1 MLLFLLGSLN
11 VWGEEITYTF
21 NSKSWG
27 ATSGGSAANW
37 TSNKDGLQFNASNNP
52 IGLQINVA
60 NSGANGTSPESFDN
74 ISKVDVVY
82 NSTSKGVGSISVK
95 IGTNDALPAQ
105 SIAKSKTNTTLSFS
119 PETAQTG
126 NVTITG
132 ECSTN
137 SFAIVSVTITYTPSG
152 GGTPEPACSFN
163 PTVTFETASPD
174 AIIAGETYTNI
185 ASVAYNS
192 SATGQTITYSSSN
205 TAVATVDASTG
216 EVTAVKAGTV
226 TITATAAENGDYCEA
241 EKSYELTINAA
252 PDSKTT
258 KTIDLTAASYDASPT
273 TELISWTG
281 TYVTMQ
287 NDRNGNG
294 NTAVNNYIP
303 TSYNSTRFYK
313 NNILT
318 FTPEE
323 GYKIDNIVFTA
334 ASENYATILAN
345 SSWENATAVA
355 STTTVTVTASGSGA
369 VSATMG
375 NTCGFTQVVINYHQV
390 ASNVVTV
397 ETPANSSG
405 TLIVTGADNLST
417 VAEGTELTIT
427 ATPSTENHYIGG
439 TIAVKKTSD
448 DSDVPNTVWD
458 GTTLTM
464 PTYAIT
470 VSATFTPT
478 YAINKVAEGGS
489 IALSY
494 TQGDAEEGY
503 ATAGTSVTA
512 TATADG
518 SHVFTSISL
527 SNNVENPSIS
537 ENVATFTMPA
547 SAVTVT
553 AEFAVK
559 QDPSIVV
566 TDGTNPI
573 TELDFG
579 SVAKGSTP
587 VAQTFKL
594 SGLNLAQGTLMIAS
608 SNDTKFTVSPTSI
621 NVDGT
626 LEETTVTVTPV
637 TSVAGPFNDEF
648 IMISGGGLAQ
658 ADEVMIGLSLTV
670 QETYTAK
677 WYVNGAVQTAST
689 VTVVAGTELTFPDAP
704 TPAGDCAGTEF
715 MGWLTAPLAE
725 ASADEPE
732 GLIKTYTGHT
742 MPAADV
748 NYYAVF
754 AEETPG
760 EEVEDTYSHTIKE
773 TTWSA
778 GGAQTLTNVS
788 WTLTN
793 NGNNYGYDATKGQQI
808 GSSNNPASSM
818 SLSTSGINGKI
829 TSVKIYTSG
838 AKDVEATVAASVN
851 GVAYKNDNSTS
862 PVAISST
869 NTGYEF
875 TGSETGEIVIS
886 WAQTSSKALYFKQI
900 EVRYAAPGA
909 STYSNY
915 VTTCVAC
922 SNVSLV
928 EAGETN
934 GTITLKQGSKAVSSV
949 KTCNGAVTLTTNA
962 VAETG
967 YELTNIALNG
977 VANATVNQ
985 EMTEITIPANA
996 TGELTVTATFAQKNY
1011 EVALAQSPA
1020 AGATLD
1026 GATTTAH
1033 YNATINISTTVPD
1046 GYMFAGWTP
1055 ANLFA
1060 NTEAANA
1067 ISTSFT
1073 MPNDDVT
1080 VTANFTQI
1088 YTVADALAL
1097 VPEAGD
1103 NSDYVYVG
1111 GLISY
1116 VDETSW
1122 DENFKNINYYIS
1134 ANGTRENELL
1144 VFHGYKGYDKET
1156 FDAITDIKAGDKVIV
1171 YGKLTNYQGTKEFA
1185 QNNKSGVY
1193 SYIYQ
1198 FTEAILSSVEVG
1210 GTLTKTD
1217 YFIND
1222 DFTREGLTAA
1232 AVYSNTGYSKDITD
1246 EATWTNNLAG
1256 GKVTEDGTV
1265 RVTATYNTVSG
1276 YKDVEVTVTTKVLES
1291 IELSETALTGYLG
1304 QAVQKPATVTAHFD
1318 DNGVKTTENVTA
1330 FASFDDSDYDASST
1344 AEQTITVS
1352 YQFGNAPAQTA
1363 DYTITL
1369 SSIRNTIE
1377 TAYTVEKGRSIIDLD
1392 NLAENN
1398 LELDDEGNKVFV
1410 QGYITNITSNKY
1422 TIKDNIEDTE
1432 FIEISEGTL
1441 GDGISSV
1448 KVGDLIKVEGNLYFY
1463 ENNSH
1468 TVQKHQILNGEIV
1481 AVVRTPNLTVA
1492 DVAEMEVNFTADL
1505 AEADLTIDRD
1515 GSEGAITFSCS
1526 DAAVTIVNNKLH
1538 AAEAG
1543 DATVTATIA
1552 ANGIYTE
1559 ASTTFNVHVIAKR
1572 TRYAVTFNAG
1582 EGTGADPVIANQLP
1596 GATVDLP
1603 AVCPYSKANSAFAG
1617 WVVTETVSGNAVTV
1631 TDGNFTMP
1639 AADVTITA
1647 TWNTVETCA
1656 ISFMVNGVEVATANA
1671 PQTAPYTLS
1680 QEGPVVE
1687 GFTFLG
1693 WSETE
1698 YADETTTL
1706 PTMIESY
1713 TPETGEATKELYGI
1727 YSQVDETGGNLHY
1740 VLDYNADVADKSI
1753 AYNSEVNITA
1763 TDGSE
1768 WIVSASKQT
1777 GMQINTGK
1785 GAYIK
1790 VPDCPAN
1797 IIQIV
1802 LTCNSGAQKAVAFS
1816 ESSDGAA
1823 IVTSPN
1829 DGTSQ
1834 TLDFSEVNVSAGYI
1848 IPSAGNC
1855 QITHIDVE
1863 YSGSVTYYTSSPVTR
1878 YKVTYLKGEASN
1890 VTGICAAERLAAGE
1904 ITLCAAPTCADKD
1917 FAKWS
1922 DGTNLYEAGA
1932 AYTLSADVTFTATW
1946 TPKPTYT
1953 VTYIANGGVGTS
1965 PDAEEYMRDATITV
1979 KSNTFFTNPGYTFD
1993 GWIISYNDGEND
2005 QVITP
2010 EEGKFTMP
2018 AYNVVIKAT
2027 WAEESKQKW
2036 ALVTETSQLVA
2047 GNKYIIAAAASNV
2060 AMAGQNE
2067 NNRAETA
2074 VVKKNEGAVLMGTSS
2089 MQIFTLGGTT
2099 NAWEFNTGAGY
2110 IYAAS
2115 SSNNHLKTQAENDAN
2130 GQWTI
2135 TISEGV
2141 ASITANGTNT
2151 RKHLK
2156 YNGGSNIFSCYA
2168 SGQSAVALYVE
2179 IPLTEIN
2186 TDADESAVPD
2196 NGDVVI
2202 GEDKTWTVSVDKEVG
2217 DLYMNEGAI
2226 INNSAEVTAQD
2237 LYFSSKAGKSNQIV
2251 DAAQLNVD
2259 GDFYFDYQL
2268 CDGDLDPDYWY
2279 SVAVPFDVNVNEGVM
2294 LKNGTQ
2300 LVYRSDFEVWEYDT
2314 EKRAQTMLN
2323 GWKRLTGNKMQA
2335 GYAYLIGF
2343 NPGTP
2348 NTIRFKAAE
2357 GWKDNLFSGTTI
2369 SVTSAEATDG
2379 THSNWNGLA
2388 NPTMRYIDVSTL
2400 TQVFNNNTHGWDSY
2414 DPAALQFNF
2423 VVGTAFF
2430 VQTTTAVTIGNI
2442 DHSGTY
2448 RAPKREDAS
2457 MCAYAVRITHNEA
2470 TNFESQIIVRASED
2484 ATGEYTQGHDMLTM
2498 NNATSNT
2505 AAMLWTENYGGKRL
2519 SIEEAAWTNGT
2530 ASYVLKVYAP
2540 ANGTYNISVAEPKNN
2555 ADLYLTKDGNII
2567 WNLSMGE
2574 YTVDLNK
2581 GNNEG
2586 YGLMLVSKAPM
2597 VTTGVDNINASES
2610 GAQKVIINEHVYILR
2625 GEKMYDA
2632 TGKMVK

>member
-11 VWGEEITYTF
+11 VWGENATMTAGTNGSACTVSGTDGIKVGTSSKGGDMTITVPAGATTLHLYAAAWKGVSGLSLNITTPNGSVSPTSISLTADGGIS
-21 NSKSWG
+21 NSTPFTLSGDAEDFLFDIALTDIEEETAIKFASSTTKRFVVWG
-27 ATSGGSAANW
+27 ATYETSGGGGGETAVLESIAVGGNLTDKTYETTDKLDLTGLTVTGSYTVGDQQTISSGISWQVRTSEAANDAVALDEYVLTAGQ
-37 TSNKDGLQFNASNNP
+37 TSVDVQATVDEISSAWVTISGLTVTEHVVTAGTYTINLNNTLFGTTENFNISSAINASQND
-52 IGLQINVA
+52 IALTV
-60 NSGANGTSPESFDN
+60 NGTGQTKPRTDATYVRFYTNSSLTLSVPTGYN
-74 ISKVDVVY
+74 ITKIEYTYGSTKNDETGVPSADSGEIDSENKKWEGKANEVV
-82 NSTSKGVGSISVK
+82 
-95 IGTNDALPAQ
+95 
-105 SIAKSKTNTTLSFS
+105 LSFS
-119 PETAQTG
+119 G
-126 NVTITG
+126 K
-132 ECSTN
+132 
-137 SFAIVSVTITYTPSG
+137 SFISSVSVTYVADVKSAVSFSAPT
-152 GGTPEPACSFN
+152 GGTLVIKDGE
-163 PTVTFETASPD
+163 D
-174 AIIAGETYTNI
+174 AILSGVQF
-185 ASVAYNS
+185 S
-192 SATGQTITYSSSN
+192 
-205 TAVATVDASTG
+205 
-216 EVTAVKAGTV
+216 
-226 TITATAAENGDYCEA
+226 A
-241 EKSYELTINAA
+241 EKELTVIAT
-252 PDSKTT
+252 PDS
-258 KTIDLTAASYDASPT
+258 
-273 TELISWTG
+273 
-281 TYVTMQ
+281 
-287 NDRNGNG
+287 
-294 NTAVNNYIP
+294 
-303 TSYNSTRFYK
+303 
-313 NNILT
+313 
-318 FTPEE
+318 
-323 GYKIDNIVFTA
+323 
-334 ASENYATILAN
+334 
-345 SSWENATAVA
+345 
-355 STTTVTVTASGSGA
+355 
-369 VSATMG
+369 
-375 NTCGFTQVVINYHQV
+375 
-390 ASNVVTV
+390 
-397 ETPANSSG
+397 
-405 TLIVTGADNLST
+405 
-417 VAEGTELTIT
+417 
-427 ATPSTENHYIGG
+427 ENHYIGG
-439 TIAVKKTSD
+439 TIVITKTA
-448 DSDVPNTVWD
+448 D
-458 GTTLTM
+458 GTSAQSCYDEETGKITM
-464 PTYAIT
+464 PDYPIT

-478 YAINKVAEGGS
+478 YAITTVADGGS

-494 TQGDAEEGY
+494 TKGDAAEGY

-512 TATADG
+512 TAMAD
-518 SHVFTSISL
+518 SKHTFTSIAL
-527 SNNVENPSIS
+527 SNNVETSSIT

-547 SAVTVT
+547 EDVTIT
-553 AEFAVK
+553 ATFDEK
-559 QDPSIVV
+559 QDPYIALSQTEDYLFDEVAEGAPTNMTFTVSGANLGNNLSVSKSGTNADQFNLSVNSITV
-566 TDGTNPI
+566 TDGAVTNA
-573 TELDFG
+573 E
-579 SVAKGSTP
+579 
-587 VAQTFKL
+587 
-594 SGLNLAQGTLMIAS
+594 
-608 SNDTKFTVSPTSI
+608 
-621 NVDGT
+621 
-626 LEETTVTVTPV
+626 VTVTPV
-637 TSVAGPFNDEF
+637 TTASGTFEATITVDDGVDGATAQSFHVA
-648 IMISGGGLAQ
+648 I
-658 ADEVMIGLSLTV
+658 TV
-670 QETYTAK
+670 LPKYTAK
-677 WYVNGAVQTAST
+677 WIVNGDTENPYSSQTAIEG
-689 VTVVAGTELTFPDAP
+689 ADLNIPNNP
-704 TPAGDCAGTEF
+704 TATGNCAGLTF
-715 MGWLTAPLAE
+715 MGWVSEAIEGSQDEAP
-725 ASADEPE
+725 SYVNTE
-732 GLIKTYTGHT
+732 GLT
-742 MPAADV
+742 MPSNDAT
-748 NYYAVF
+748 YYAVF
-754 AEETPG
+754 AE
-760 EEVEDTYSHTIKE
+760 KE
-773 TTWSA
+773 SEGGVA
-778 GGAQTLTNVS
+778 GYKLSNAAPVVDDGTVII
-788 WTLTN
+788 
-793 NGNNYGYDATKGQQI
+793 ATKSGETYYAVGTDKSAHEI
-808 GSSNNPASSM
+808 T
-818 SLSTSGINGKI
+818 LS
-829 TSVKIYTSG
+829 
-838 AKDVEATVAASVN
+838 N
-851 GVAYKNDNSTS
+851 GV
-862 PVAISST
+862 ISST
-869 NTGYEF
+869 ESMVWYLSSGSNDGLYYADGTGNNPNYIHLNKSSYNVTTSTTNGELVCVSNGDGSYKLKVVNSQNTTF
-875 TGSETGEIVIS
+875 
-886 WAQTSSKALYFKQI
+886 L
-900 EVRYAAPGA
+900 
-909 STYSNY
+909 TYSNSY
-915 VTTCVAC
+915 GVTATAADATPIYVFKYSAASPAVYENFVTTCSICAKVTL
-922 SNVSLV
+922 S
-928 EAGETN
+928 AGNAEN
-934 GTITLKQGSKAVSSV
+934 GSIAFQQDSKAVEVV
-949 KTCNGAVTLTTNA
+949 KTCDAAQSVDV
-962 VAETG
+962 VATPATG
-967 YELTNIALNG
+967 YELSG
-977 VANATVNQ
+977 VELSGVTDANYNDGV
-985 EMTEITIPANA
+985 ISIPQNA
-996 TGELTVTATFAQKNY
+996 SGTLVATATFAPINY
-1011 EVALAQSPA
+1011 SVAMAQEG
-1020 AGATLD
+1020 GA
-1026 GATTTAH
+1026 
-1033 YNATINISTTVPD
+1033 NATISADQSDKHYGDEITVTAHEKE
-1046 GYMFAGWTP
+1046 GYIFAGWEATP
-1055 ANLFA
+1055 AVTFA
-1060 NTEAANA
+1060 DAKALETTF
-1067 ISTSFT
+1067 S
-1073 MPNDDVT
+1073 MPNSNVT

-1410 QGYITNITSNKY
+1410 QGYITAITSNKY

-1448 KVGDLIKVEGNLYFY
+1448 KVGDFIKVEGNLYFY

-1481 AVVRTPNLTVA
+1481 AVVRTPNLTV
-1492 DVAEMEVNFTADL
+1492 DDAEMEVNFTADL

-1526 DAAVTIVNNKLH
+1526 DAAVTIVDNKLH

-1559 ASTTFNVHVIAKR
+1559 ASTTFNVHVIAER

-1582 EGTGADPVIANQLP
+1582 GGTGADPVIVRQLV
-1596 GATVDLP
+1596 GATVELP
-1603 AVCPYSKANSAFAG
+1603 ENPYSKANSAFAG

-1631 TDGNFTMP
+1631 TDGHFTMP
-1639 AADVTITA
+1639 AAAVTIKA
-1647 TWNTVETCA
+1647 TWNEVETCH
-1656 ISFMVNGVEVATANA
+1656 ISFQVSGGEVATAEA
-1671 PQTAPYTLS
+1671 PQTVAYSLD
-1680 QEGPVVE
+1680 EVE
-1687 GFTFLG
+1687 HPTVDGFTFLG

-1713 TPETGEATKELYGI
+1713 TPAMNESSKTLYGI

-1740 VLDYNADVADKSI
+1740 VLDYSEDVADKSI

-1777 GMQINTGK
+1777 GMQINTDK

-1802 LTCNSGAQKAVAFS
+1802 LTCNNGAQKAVAFS
-1816 ESSDGAA
+1816 ETSNGSALVSS
-1823 IVTSPN
+1823 PY

-1834 TLDFSEVNVSAGYI
+1834 TLNFSEVNVSAGYI

-1855 QITHIDVE
+1855 QITRIDVE

-1922 DGTNLYEAGA
+1922 DGTSLYEAEA
-1932 AYTLSADVTFTATW
+1932 EYTLSADVTFTATW

-1965 PDAEEYMRDATITV
+1965 PDAEEYMRDATVTV

-2115 SSNNHLKTQAENDAN
+2115 SDKNHLKTQVTNDAN

-2314 EKRAQTMLN
+2314 KKRAQTMLN

-2632 TGKMVK
+2632 TGRMVK